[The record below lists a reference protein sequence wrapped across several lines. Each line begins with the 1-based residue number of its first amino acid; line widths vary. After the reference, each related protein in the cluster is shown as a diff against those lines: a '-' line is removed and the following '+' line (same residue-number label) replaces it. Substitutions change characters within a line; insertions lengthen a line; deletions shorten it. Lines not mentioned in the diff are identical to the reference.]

1 MTGLCVR
8 IIYYPPYHSK
18 YNSIERYWAG
28 LEKSWNGYLLDTVET
43 VLKRA
48 GNFFWKDV
56 KMRRVK
62 LLSVYLIVIIMVL
75 IHAATGS
82 ANVFYREGEL
92 LLRLKEVDLR
102 ETNEKKV
109 QLLSSMNVEV
119 KKFFDFN
126 KTYLIHIPKN
136 ETVMQALKRLRNNES
151 VHIVEPNYIRSAK
164 FLPNDPLFDQQYAH
178 QIIQS
183 QLAWDVTTGGRS
195 IIIGVPDTGIDYQH
209 DDLSDN
215 LWKNLN
221 EDWSNGNPGNNGI
234 DDDND
239 GYVDN
244 YYGISAI
251 ANSDTMDIVGHGT
264 HVAGIIGAIGNNGI
278 GIAGLNHKVSM
289 MALKFLN
296 DDGEGTIADEI
307 ETIEYARKK
316 NVRIMN
322 MSFGGYDYSAIE
334 KLAIESSNDILFV
347 ASAGNETTNNDN
359 SPLYPA
365 SYHLPNIISVAASDN
380 NDNLAYFSNF
390 GIRNV
395 HIAAPGFKI
404 LSTFPG
410 DTFKSFSGTSMSA
423 PIVTGVAGLI
433 WASNSGLNPMQVK
446 ERILRTSDQVQG
458 LQDKILTGGRIN
470 AYQSL
475 IAVIEGPHIYRV
487 YPAKGPIGS
496 QIAIYG
502 SEFGSQTGRV
512 LFNGN
517 VDTII
522 TSWTNELIMAV
533 VAEGTTSGPVTV
545 ITNTGISNGYD
556 FTITEFPTET
566 KISFAHLIR
575 TESSNPV
582 VVISN
587 LQNEKITISMKF
599 MSSDCGITTQI
610 IIVLNPLE
618 KRLVT
623 SGIYDEGCYEYSL
636 LCKSNDFFGVAVVSR
651 EDPSARLIVMPHVIG
666 GPLE

>member
-1 MTGLCVR
+1 
-8 IIYYPPYHSK
+8 
-18 YNSIERYWAG
+18 
-28 LEKSWNGYLLDTVET
+28 
-43 VLKRA
+43 
-48 GNFFWKDV
+48 
-56 KMRRVK
+56 MRWVK
-62 LLSVYLIVIIMVL
+62 LLSVYLVVIIIVL

-82 ANVFYREGEL
+82 ANALYREGEL
-92 LLRLKEVDLR
+92 LLRLKEVDLK
-102 ETNEKKV
+102 ETHEKKV
-109 QLLSSMNVEV
+109 EFLSSMNVEV
-119 KKFFDFN
+119 KKIFDFN
-126 KTYLIHIPKN
+126 KTYLIQIPKN
-136 ETVMQALKRLRNNES
+136 ETVMQALKRLRNTES
-151 VHIVEPNYIRSAK
+151 VQIVEPNYIRSAK

-183 QLAWDVTTGGRS
+183 QQAWDVTTGGGS
-195 IIIGVPDTGIDYQH
+195 ILIGISDSGIDNLH
-209 DDLSDN
+209 HDLSDN

-221 EDWSNGNPGNNGI
+221 EDWSYGSPRHNGI
-234 DDDND
+234 DDDVD

-244 YYGISAI
+244 YYGI
-251 ANSDTMDIVGHGT
+251 NTVDGNGDTMDIFGHGT

-278 GIAGLNHKVSM
+278 GVAGLNHKVSM

-296 DDGEGTIADEI
+296 DDGDGTIADEI

-322 MSFGGYDYSAIE
+322 MSFGGYDYSEIE

-347 ASAGNETTNNDN
+347 AAAGNETTNNDN

-365 SYHLPNIISVAASDN
+365 SYHLPNIISVAATDK
-380 NDNLAYFSNF
+380 NDNLAFFSNF

-395 HIAAPGFKI
+395 HIAAPGVNI

-410 DTFKSFSGTSMSA
+410 DSYKSFSGTSMSA

-433 WASNSGLNPMQVK
+433 LAGNSRLNPIQVK

-470 AYQSL
+470 AYKSL
-475 IAVIEGPHIYRV
+475 IAVIGGPHIYRV
-487 YPAKGPIGS
+487 YPDKGPIGS

-512 LFNGN
+512 QFNGKI
-517 VDTII
+517 DAII
-522 TSWTNELIMAV
+522 TSWTNETIMAV
-533 VAEGTTSGPVTV
+533 VAEGTTSGPATV
-545 ITNTGISNGYD
+545 ITNTGISNGYN
-556 FTITEFPTET
+556 FTITEFPAET

-582 VVISN
+582 VAISN
-587 LQNEKITISMKF
+587 PQNEKITISMKF
-599 MSSDCGITTQI
+599 MSSDCGIITQKFV
-610 IIVLNPLE
+610 VLNPLE
-618 KRLVT
+618 KRLIT

-636 LCKSNDFFGVAVVSR
+636 ICKSNDFFGAAVVSR
-651 EDPSARLIVMPHVIG
+651 EDPSARLVVMPHVIG
-666 GPLE
+666 GPFE